1 MISIIFTIILLG
13 FIVFVFI
20 LDGDKSKI
28 PTKKNKINNK
38 KNKGADNSSKANN
51 VHGKNAYKT
60 QDKINIQKIKSIGDG
75 EDPSLI
81 VKDNNEY
88 AGILE
93 VYGVNYNLL
102 SSRER
107 LTLEEVFQSM
117 INGIDYPVQLFIQS
131 RRIDIENYR
140 NIYNNRL
147 DELADRLKQE
157 RNKLSLQLGKG
168 DQEEI
173 FDIENNIFRL
183 ENQIEYGKQVIEFI
197 DNFASYSSI
206 LEKRYYIVIPYT
218 YTGDIEDENE
228 KFVTAYNTIAN
239 RANSVITA
247 LSRGNISGKM
257 LNGLELSELL
267 YVSYNKKDSNKYKF
281 DRAIRTGFNN
291 HIVTSRPVEYK
302 KLEHKEKELEDLLGA

>member
-28 PTKKNKINNK
+28 PTKKNKKNNK

-51 VHGKNAYKT
+51 VHGKNTYKT

-257 LNGLELSELL
+257 LNGFELSELL

-302 KLEHKEKELEDLLGA
+302 KLEHKEKELENLLGA

>member
-28 PTKKNKINNK
+28 PTKKNK

-51 VHGKNAYKT
+51 VHGKNTYKT

-257 LNGLELSELL
+257 LNGLEISELL

>member
-51 VHGKNAYKT
+51 VHGKNTYKT

-257 LNGLELSELL
+257 LNGLEISELL